1 MTKPSSA
8 AVFCASSVPS
18 DEAFIESAR
27 QLGTLLAHSGI
38 TMVYGGGT
46 RGLMG
51 QAAAACHKAGGRVT
65 GVLPEVF
72 DRPEVRKG
80 ELFTE
85 LHIVGSMHERKAK
98 MYELADAFIILPG
111 GIGTLDEFFE
121 IYTWKQIG
129 FHTKNIILL
138 NIKDFFTP
146 LLDWLDGLIEKGF
159 LSREVRESLIVCSS
173 CTQVLAALEQEE
185 KKLPDKVSE

>member
-1 MTKPSSA
+1 
-8 AVFCASSVPS
+8 
-18 DEAFIESAR
+18 
-27 QLGTLLAHSGI
+27 
-38 TMVYGGGT
+38 
-46 RGLMG
+46 MG

-146 LLDWLDGLIEKGF
+146 LLDWLDGLAEKGF

-185 KKLPDKVSE
+185 RKLPDKVSE

>member
-1 MTKPSSA
+1 
-8 AVFCASSVPS
+8 
-18 DEAFIESAR
+18 
-27 QLGTLLAHSGI
+27 
-38 TMVYGGGT
+38 
-46 RGLMG
+46 MG

-121 IYTWKQIG
+121 TYTWKQIG

-146 LLDWLDGLIEKGF
+146 LLDWLDGLVEKGF